1 MWADRHA
8 LGRGTVVYSR
18 PVSIVG
24 ERGGVWAGV
33 TTLFV
38 LGAIVLGL
46 IAAPASAAG
55 KQVGKPPV
63 AVKVPERARGNVLLE
78 WRVRRDLRRASI
90 RVNGRR
96 VWVRPLLQRGQ
107 RRTISLDSAD
117 GLRFGRNEIVVR
129 VRPRQGRRATIR
141 HTVVVRRDAPLPAI
155 RQPRGAIA
163 GRAVRLDGR
172 RTRAARNG
180 ELGYRWRIVRAPRGA
195 HATLRGASRRRPRLL
210 ATVPGR
216 YRLAL
221 TVHERGGDKGSAALI
236 SAGAC
241 ALPASPLSPLRKGDR
256 PGPLASLP
264 LGQLPAGALTV
275 NPRRRPKPAR
285 PGPNSRATAG
295 CATAVEDVKL
305 KPNAMPIGVAFD
317 SRAEYEGQIG
327 IRIGTEFFTLPA
339 AGEGARF
346 VLLDAETLEVLYS
359 ATASVGL
366 SAQRYAET
374 LALAWASERNV
385 LIVASG
391 LEGCCPN
398 DSEDSGQGFTL
409 VENYTRS
416 GGTPS
421 ENQGQPLSEGGVR
434 GQQRGWLQPGIPLDG
449 APALYALVSPDR
461 VPFDTQASE
470 LAVNANTITV
480 GGQSYTVHLPAG
492 ATAGFEVLVTN
503 PALQPLFGSP
513 AAFGTNGPE
522 GEKEELAMANLIYQA
537 TQGGDATVF
546 VQSIGSP
553 VPVSANAA
561 GIANNLETLGANRW
575 VYLSLGGEG
584 GYSFVGTTD
593 AEALGLEPTSA
604 EASSLWSRRAG
615 GNGAEGEGALRGEL
629 RRTRT
634 SAYAPQLAG
643 SLGAPNYELD
653 QVTYQPGVPWPQTQN
668 GGRIAAT
675 QWLAE
680 ALELTPGP
688 GSCYQPPQPDFRS
701 SYCDDSISPLAL
713 QRELEKI
720 SYPAA
725 KVAEFSD
732 AEFEEVRT
740 QLGRELGYVA
750 NVRALTAALKEP
762 LGEQNPAVEANKVA
776 SEIIDAIPA
785 PRASATSGDL
795 GLASSIL
802 YAASDVPEVGEALGP
817 IAAILD
823 IASQLTQE
831 NGQPSPDWTVETSA
845 GEIGGK
851 VQQRLRLMTGS
862 LEATEDIL
870 VSDWGKLSTAATAA
884 KSKWGISSAGIA
896 EEASTIEL
904 GISQWMWTALAPAAF
919 ELVRFDL
926 EDFERVGQE
935 PTSELYCVYSRAP
948 EEWYPWRNAAPQSVF
963 YPLAGWGGGR
973 PVDFVGFGMLSGS
986 YSNKHSTVVSNGLG
1000 TKIFGRPSEGG
1011 AALIAPWLLER
1022 AHWNIAEP
1030 QMIDEGESPLVPGWC
1045 GIGAT

>member
-1 MWADRHA
+1 MLAAALVLIA
-8 LGRGTVVYSR
+8 LGLALLATPAPAAAAEQGGARDAASGRS
-18 PVSIVG
+18 G
-24 ERGGVWAGV
+24 GRGG
-33 TTLFV
+33 
-38 LGAIVLGL
+38 
-46 IAAPASAAG
+46 
-55 KQVGKPPV
+55 PPV
-63 AVKVPERARGNVLLE
+63 AVGVSERARGNVLVA
-78 WRVRRDLRRASI
+78 WRVRRELRGASI
-90 RVNGRR
+90 RVNGHRAHL
-96 VWVRPLLQRGQ
+96 RPLLRRGQ
-107 RRTISLDSAD
+107 HRTYSLDAAD
-117 GLRFGRNEIVVR
+117 GLRFGPNTIVFEL
-129 VRPRQGRRATIR
+129 RPRKGKRLRISREATVSR
-141 HTVVVRRDAPLPAI
+141 TAPLPAI
-155 RQPRGAIA
+155 VQPRRAVA
-163 GRAVRLDGR
+163 GQAVRLDARGS
-172 RTRAARNG
+172 RAARG
-180 ELGYRWRIVRAPRGA
+180 GDLGYRWRIVRAPRGA
-195 HATLRGASRRRPRLL
+195 HATLRGASKRRPRLL

-221 TVHERGGDKGSAALI
+221 TVRERAGGKGAGARTSA
-236 SAGAC
+236 SAC
-241 ALPASPLSPLRKGDR
+241 ALPGSPPASLRKGDR
-256 PGPLASLP
+256 RGPLASLP
-264 LGQLPAGALTV
+264 LAQLPTGALTV
-275 NPRRRPKPAR
+275 NRRGRAKPGSA
-285 PGPNSRATAG
+285 GPDSRAAAG
-295 CATAVEDVKL
+295 CATDVEDVKL

-317 SRAEYEGQIG
+317 SRAEYEGQTG

-366 SAQRYAET
+366 SAQRYVES
-374 LALAWASERNV
+374 LAVAWGGQHNV

-398 DSEDSGQGFTL
+398 DAEDSRQGFTL
-409 VENYTRS
+409 VENYTPN

-421 ENQGQPLSEGGVR
+421 ENQGQPLSEGAAR

-461 VPFDTQASE
+461 VPFDTQASGG
-470 LAVNANTITV
+470 AVNANTIVV
-480 GGQSYTVHLPAG
+480 GGQSYPVSLPAG

-522 GEKEELAMANLIYQA
+522 GAKEELAMASLIYQA

-553 VPVSANAA
+553 APVSANAA
-561 GIANNLETLGANRW
+561 GIANDLETLGANRW

-584 GYSFVGTTD
+584 GYSFVGTSD
-593 AEALGLEPTSA
+593 AEALGLEATSA
-604 EASSLWSRRAG
+604 EASSLWSHRAG
-615 GNGAEGEGALRGEL
+615 GGGAVGEGALRGEL

-643 SLGAPNYELD
+643 SLEAPNYELD
-653 QVTYQPGVPWPQTQN
+653 QVTYQPAVPWPQTEN
-668 GGRIAAT
+668 GGRAAAT
-675 QWLAE
+675 QWIAE
-680 ALELTPGP
+680 RLELTPGP

-713 QRELEKI
+713 QRELEKLGY
-720 SYPAA
+720 STSKAG
-725 KVAEFSD
+725 EFSA
-732 AEFEEVRT
+732 AEFEEVQT
-740 QLGRELGYVA
+740 QLERELGYVA
-750 NVRALTAALKEP
+750 DVRALIATLKEP
-762 LGEQNPAVEANKVA
+762 LGEQSPAVEANKVA
-776 SEIIDAIPA
+776 GEIIDAIPA
-785 PRASATSGDL
+785 PRASAASGDL

-831 NGQPSPDWTVETSA
+831 NGQPSPDWAIQTGA
-845 GEIGGK
+845 DEIGGK

-862 LEATEDIL
+862 LDATEDIL
-870 VSDWGKLSTAATAA
+870 VSDWGKLSATATNA
-884 KSKWGISSAGIA
+884 KNKWGISSSGVA

-904 GISQWMWTALAPAAF
+904 GISQWMWTALAPSAF
-919 ELVRFDL
+919 ELVLFNL
-926 EDFERVGQE
+926 SDFGRVGQE

-948 EEWYPWRNAAPQSVF
+948 EEWYPWRNASPQSVF
-963 YPLAGWGGGR
+963 YPLAGWEGGR

-986 YSNKHSTVVSNGLG
+986 YSNKHSTVVSKELG
-1000 TKIFGRPSEGG
+1000 AKVFGPPNEGG

-1030 QMIDEGESPLVPGWC
+1030 QMIDEEESKIVPGWC
-1045 GIGAT
+1045 GVGSD